1 MRDDE
6 DIGHYLPLLRRI
18 IILVAVITA
27 IPVVLWTITAFVRA
41 YVGPPK
47 MPTFHQLASKASIN
61 EPASTGSNQESTDRM
76 MAAAAQQAKLAD
88 PSSTATDKRGDAAAP
103 KGPLLTEHAS
113 DAPMNALPS
122 SPPPPSPL
130 QPSPLQPSP
139 SQSSPPPQPLSTPVA
154 TMSPASV
161 PTSVAMQ
168 PQASTP
174 AASAVKPD
182 DPWPP
187 MPASA
192 NVPNQQEANER
203 IDAAKQPAVPP
214 AAQATADELPA
225 AAPLAGPIPLP
236 KRRPRVLA
244 EAQAEPTPPA
254 GEPATRTEAPT
265 RMASAGPI
273 PMPRPRPD
281 DAPASTTPA
290 ESSSGPLDFITNI
303 FGGNK

>member
-1 MRDDE
+1 MRGDE

-41 YVGPPK
+41 YVDPPK

-61 EPASTGSNQESTDRM
+61 EPASTGTNQETTDRM

-88 PSSTATDKRGDAAAP
+88 PSTATDTHGDAAAP
-103 KGPLLTEHAS
+103 KGPLLAERTSE
-113 DAPMNALPS
+113 APMNAPPPNPPAPPPTAPIATVAPAVAPAAVALPAPAS
-122 SPPPPSPL
+122 SPG
-130 QPSPLQPSP
+130 
-139 SQSSPPPQPLSTPVA
+139 PVA
-154 TMSPASV
+154 AAKPA
-161 PTSVAMQ
+161 
-168 PQASTP
+168 
-174 AASAVKPD
+174 

-187 MPASA
+187 MPGSA
-192 NVPNQQEANER
+192 KTAELPM
-203 IDAAKQPAVPP
+203 PP
-214 AAQATADELPA
+214 AAAMPATADTNAPNRQVANAQPDIASQPAADEMPA

-244 EAQAEPTPPA
+244 EAQAELTPPTS
-254 GEPATRTEAPT
+254 EPATRTEAPT

-281 DAPASTTPA
+281 GAPASTTPA
-290 ESSSGPLDFITNI
+290 DSSSGGPLDFITNI

>member
-1 MRDDE
+1 MRGDE

-61 EPASTGSNQESTDRM
+61 EPASTGSNQEATDRM

-88 PSSTATDKRGDAAAP
+88 PSTATDTHSDAAAP
-103 KGPLLTEHAS
+103 KGPLLAEHTS
-113 DAPMNALPS
+113 EAPVNAPPPNPPAS
-122 SPPPPSPL
+122 SPTMPTATIAPAVAPAAVAIPAPASAPA
-130 QPSPLQPSP
+130 
-139 SQSSPPPQPLSTPVA
+139 PVA
-154 TMSPASV
+154 AAKPA
-161 PTSVAMQ
+161 
-168 PQASTP
+168 
-174 AASAVKPD
+174 

-187 MPASA
+187 MPGSA
-192 NVPNQQEANER
+192 KTAELPM
-203 IDAAKQPAVPP
+203 PP
-214 AAQATADELPA
+214 AAATPAPADTNAPNRQVANAQPDVASQPAADDMPA

-236 KRRPRVLA
+236 KRRPRGVA
-244 EAQAEPTPPA
+244 EAQAALTPPA
-254 GEPATRTEAPT
+254 SEPATRTEAPT
-265 RMASAGPI
+265 RMALAGPI

-290 ESSSGPLDFITNI
+290 DSSSGGPLDFITNI
-303 FGGNK
+303 FGGSK